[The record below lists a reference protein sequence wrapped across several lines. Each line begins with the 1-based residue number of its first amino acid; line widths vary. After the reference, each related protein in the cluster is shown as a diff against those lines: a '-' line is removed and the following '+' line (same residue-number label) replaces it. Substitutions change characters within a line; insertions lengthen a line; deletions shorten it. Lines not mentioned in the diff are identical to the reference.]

1 MEKTVLPEGVNK
13 TDVFLGIAALAMAV
27 VMGIVVYGVDS
38 AIPGVHDLFHD
49 FRHSIGIACH

>member
-13 TDVFLGIAALAMAV
+13 TNAFLGIAALGVAIL
-27 VMGIVVYGVDS
+27 MGIAVYGLDS

-49 FRHSIGIACH
+49 FRHSIGISCH

>member
-1 MEKTVLPEGVNK
+1 MVKAELPEVIDK
-13 TDVFLGIAALAMAV
+13 TNAFLVIAALAVAILL
-27 VMGIVVYGVDS
+27 GIVVYGVDS

>member
-13 TDVFLGIAALAMAV
+13 TNAVLAIAALGVAV
-27 VMGIVVYGVDS
+27 LMGIAVYGFDS

-49 FRHSIGIACH
+49 FRHSIGISCH